1 MTILKRGSMGFNVLR
16 LRLRLDLSPSIY
28 FDDETAEAVMKFQ
41 KAHKL
46 KVDGEVGPITRTALD
61 LKPAYESIPI
71 NLNKL
76 WLAIAWGEKD
86 PLSIARKEIGVIEN
100 SSKTLHNPRIVEYHQ
115 TTVLKATTDEIAW
128 CAAFVGWIMTKF
140 GRPDKYSAAAKDW
153 LDWTGGDKVTN
164 PEPGDIVIVR
174 TVAANKDD
182 PDDKGTKG
190 YHVGF
195 YLSKD
200 TSHVRILGGN
210 QNNQVKESN
219 YPLTGKD
226 AWIVKGYRRPK
237 PTGTTLYMKFGNIVG
252 SATAKGYEGW
262 MKIKTFTFGV
272 KRNVSMEPG
281 NLSNRE
287 PGRPQISRI
296 AITREMDRSAAAL
309 FQAAVKGTAGV
320 DVTIVAVATGNK
332 VLWERKLSNVI
343 LSDYAQYAQADD
355 TPLEG
360 LSLSY
365 SRTEIACT
373 DHDASG
379 KACGTQRVAYDVGAG
394 RMA

>member
-1 MTILKRGSMGFNVLR
+1 MKILKHGSIGFDVLR

-46 KVDGEVGPITRTALD
+46 KVDGEVGPITRTALGWQ
-61 LKPAYESIPI
+61 PATTPVPI

-86 PLSIARKEIGVIEN
+86 PLAIAREEIGIIAN
-100 SSKTLHNPRIVEYHQ
+100 PSAALHNPRIVEYHQ
-115 TTVLKATTDEIAW
+115 TTALKATTDEIAW
-128 CAAFVGWIMTKF
+128 CSAFVNWVITKL
-140 GRPDKYSAAAKDW
+140 GRKGTNNALAKSW
-153 LDWTGGDKVTN
+153 LKWEGGDVVPLN
-164 PEPGDIVIVR
+164 APETGDIVIVGKR
-174 TVAANKDD
+174 V
-182 PDDKGTKG
+182 KGVEPSPAS
-190 YHVGF
+190 HVGF
-195 YLSKD
+195 YLS
-200 TSHVRILGGN
+200 TYAGGIVILGGN
-210 QNNQVKESN
+210 QSGKVKESN
-219 YPLTGKD
+219 FPTKD
-226 AWIVKGYRRPK
+226 YEVLGYRRPK
-237 PTGTTLYMKFGNIVG
+237 STDTTLYMKFGNIIG

-272 KRNVSMEPG
+272 NRKVSMEPG

-287 PGRPQISRI
+287 SGRPEISRI

-320 DVTIVAVATGNK
+320 DVTIVAVATGDK
-332 VLWERKLSNVI
+332 VLWERKLNNVI
-343 LSDYAQYAQADD
+343 LSGYAQYAQADD

-365 SRTEIACT
+365 SRTEVACT

>member
-1 MTILKRGSMGFNVLR
+1 MAKS
-16 LRLRLDLSPSIY
+16 
-28 FDDETAEAVMKFQ
+28 
-41 KAHKL
+41 
-46 KVDGEVGPITRTALD
+46 GPITRTALD

-100 SSKTLHNPRIVEYHQ
+100 SSKTLHNSRIVEYHQ
-115 TTVLKATTDEIAW
+115 TTTLKATTDEIAW
-128 CAAFVGWIMTKF
+128 CSAFVNWVITKF
-140 GRPDKYSAAAKDW
+140 GRKGTNNALAKSW
-153 LDWTGGDKVTN
+153 LKWEGGHVVPLN
-164 PEPGDIVIVR
+164 APEPGDIVIVGKR
-174 TVAANKDD
+174 V
-182 PDDKGTKG
+182 KGVEPSPAS
-190 YHVGF
+190 HVGF
-195 YLSKD
+195 YIS
-200 TSHVRILGGN
+200 TYAGGIVILGGN
-210 QNNQVKESN
+210 QSGKVKESN
-219 YPLTGKD
+219 FSTKD
-226 AWIVKGYRRPK
+226 YEVLGYRRPK
-237 PTGTTLYMKFGNIVG
+237 PTGTTLYMKFGNIIG

-262 MKIKTFTFGV
+262 MKIKTFTFGI

-296 AITREMDRSAAAL
+296 AITREMDRSAVAL

-320 DVTIVAVATGNK
+320 DVAIVAVATGGK

-343 LSDYAQYAQADD
+343 LSGYAQYAQADD